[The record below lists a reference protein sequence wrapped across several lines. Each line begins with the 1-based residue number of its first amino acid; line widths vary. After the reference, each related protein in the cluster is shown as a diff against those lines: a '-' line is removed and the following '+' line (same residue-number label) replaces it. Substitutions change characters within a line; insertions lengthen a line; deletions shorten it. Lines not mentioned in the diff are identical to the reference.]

1 MQEEQKTILY
11 NKIVIGVLIST
22 FVIYNIVLYK
32 KGAFINEE
40 VLTEEALNGQQIW
53 QDRNCTACHQF
64 YGLGGYLGPDLTNVY
79 SDSIKSEAY
88 IRSRII
94 AGTGTMPKYSFS
106 ETELNALLAFFKA
119 VDKTGYFPNKKAV
132 KTKTGWVEI
141 APKNTTDE
149 KK

>member
-1 MQEEQKTILY
+1 MHDKQNNILY
-11 NKIVIGVLIST
+11 NKIVIGFLVLT
-22 FVIYNIVLYK
+22 FVIYSIVLYQ

-40 VLTEEALNGQQIW
+40 RLTEEALHGQQIW
-53 QDRNCTACHQF
+53 QDNNCTACHQF

-79 SDSIKSEAY
+79 SDSLKSEAY

-94 AGTGTMPKYSFS
+94 AGTGAMPKYKFS
-106 ETELNALLAFFKA
+106 EEEIDQLIAFFKA
-119 VDKTGYFPNKKAV
+119 VDKTGYFPNRKAK
-132 KTKTGWVEI
+132 KTKAGWLEI

>member
-1 MQEEQKTILY
+1 MQDKQKTILY
-11 NKIVIGVLIST
+11 NKIVIGLLLST

-40 VLTEEALNGQQIW
+40 VLTEEALKGQQIW

-79 SDSIKSEAY
+79 SDSLKNEEY

-94 AGTGTMPKYSFS
+94 AGTGAMPKYSFS
-106 ETELNALLAFFKA
+106 ETELNELLAFFKA
-119 VDKTGYFPNKKAV
+119 VDKTGYFPNKKAI

-149 KK
+149 EK